1 MGAGKDAPSCLENSF
16 KGQQI
21 LDLNRGHP
29 TDILG
34 VWAQQVLCA
43 FKLWQ
48 VPSKSS
54 KTKRAPKP
62 KKDDVATPS
71 AKETAK
77 AEFLDKDNPITA
89 AELRGSA
96 AGIFKACVF
105 FSSI

>member
-1 MGAGKDAPSCLENSF
+1 VCLARIFASFDENSF

-29 TDILG
+29 TDILE
-34 VWAQQVLCA
+34 VWAQ
-43 FKLWQ
+43 Q

-62 KKDDVATPS
+62 KKDDVAAIS

-77 AEFLDKDNPITA
+77 AEFLDEDEPQLNFQA
-89 AELRGSA
+89 MELA
-96 AGIFKACVF
+96 F
-105 FSSI
+105 